1 MILGII
7 IGIMILAIVWLL
19 YANEI
24 GRMKMNLIKDEY
36 LKIRGIIGKFD
47 EDWEKDIAE
56 LKNRLDI
63 VDSAVFVSVKSAD
76 MMRFEERV
84 PISHIL
90 SELMKDLGYDV
101 EKGTLAV
108 CKIEKKRKSPKIKTV
123 VK

>member
-7 IGIMILAIVWLL
+7 IGIMILLIAWLL
-19 YANEI
+19 YANKI
-24 GRMKMNLIKDEY
+24 GRTKMDIIKDEY
-36 LKIRGIIGKFD
+36 LIIRGIIENSEKECGKIITKL
-47 EDWEKDIAE
+47 EG
-56 LKNRLDI
+56 R
-63 VDSAVFVSVKSAD
+63 VDGIDRAVFVSVKSRD

-84 PISHIL
+84 PIGQIL

>member
-1 MILGII
+1 MALI
-7 IGIMILAIVWLL
+7 IVWLL
-19 YANEI
+19 YANKI

-36 LKIRGIIGKFD
+36 LKIRLRIGNLEENIVELKDKVGIID
-47 EDWEKDIAE
+47 
-56 LKNRLDI
+56 N
-63 VDSAVFVSVKSAD
+63 AVFVSVKSAD

-108 CKIEKKRKSPKIKTV
+108 CKIEKKRKSPK
-123 VK
+123 